1 MLLDNEYDDLK
12 HIDLSGDSKYE
23 SMSFLS
29 NLKMS
34 TIHRTFQDLRVP
46 FQIDKNENVI
56 DYNWHVDG
64 ILKNS

>member
-1 MLLDNEYDDLK
+1 
-12 HIDLSGDSKYE
+12 
-23 SMSFLS
+23 MSFLF
-29 NLKMS
+29 NLKMPS
-34 TIHRTFQDLRVP
+34 IHNTFKELRVP